1 MSKLLDYFAV
11 PLTWRLRLCVSV
23 ALALLAVPGFGQ
35 TITNWVGGTDA
46 NYFTKTNWSDPN
58 INFGAITT
66 TTLNIGPGN
75 PNNPSHT
82 GGSISSGYQ
91 PQKFNVLT
99 GGNFTI
105 AGKLYPYNSDSLNG
119 NITVNAPGDF
129 SVRNVANIGYLSGAV
144 VTVNG
149 GSLSTRNGMNIA
161 LGVNTATNQRGR
173 ATVTVA
179 GGSLNVGG
187 GGSNM
192 DLNLANG
199 AGLTAQL
206 NITGGAVNIVR
217 NLNVGSGG
225 NIFISSI
232 GQLKITGDKT
242 AQLNGLVASGQLT
255 CPAGE
260 TLDIVYNGTSTIA
273 SIYRNPNSL
282 YRELPTQVVLKN
294 GATGAGALEATIDK
308 ATSNLISLKLNG
320 VETLNQLGTSRKGGY
335 YDLTTSA
342 GFETMNNCVFSVT
355 KDQPDVVD
363 VAFKRAYN
371 SATGQV
377 TPVDVEIHY
386 VLNLNDTGLY
396 TYSVLE
402 HKPAYPAFDLGSW
415 RQVLWIA
422 QNGAD
427 YLCEK
432 IYTDPQRSW
441 QMPSVTDFNQ
451 ASATGIAEIVKLN
464 TGVRAG
470 KYDGKYQF
478 SLPFWEVP
486 VYGHASDVN
495 QIGSWIVLG
504 SAEFFNDG
512 PTFHDLNAAAGILHV
527 CMNGVHYNAAGMS
540 VPQGEQ
546 WRKLYGPYL
555 IYTSTG
561 ATGNANWAAAQ
572 QRATEEKAKWPYA
585 WLTGNP
591 EYPLAAG
598 RGSLTGQFVVQD
610 PLKPAV
616 TGKNAWIGVTQLSNP
631 AQQWQFEEKN
641 YQHWVKTD
649 AQGNFNLANVR
660 PGSYTLFAY
669 TDGEVGEYSQQNVVV
684 TAGTAT
690 SLGTVTWDIPRTSGR
705 LLWEIGVPNRKADE
719 FKFGDFDYCEGFVYD
734 KFNTT
739 FANPIEYDVSANNWA
754 TALPYAHSPYP
765 TSTSTQTTWKW
776 RLNFTLPATLPTTGS
791 VKLTIAAASSDRSN
805 EFVYVNDES
814 RLFTSFYP
822 DNGGGNALLRQSNYA
837 KYGVKTISIPMD
849 KLRPGAN
856 TITLMMASS
865 QAMSNHVMYDY
876 ISLEGDLPAVAP
888 LPVALVAFTA
898 TRRSPEAALLSWET
912 ASERNNAHFEVEA
925 STDGVAFRQLGR
937 VAGHGTS
944 TQAHTYTFTDAG
956 LVQYAAPQVYYR
968 LRQVDTDG
976 TSTYSPVRT
985 LALADARPTPL
996 VAYPVPAHGQLQV
1009 RGAQPSTALTLRD
1022 LVGRLVYTA
1031 AAAADGSATLS
1042 LPAGLPAGVY
1052 LLQND
1057 QQTLRVTIE

>member
-1 MSKLLDYFAV
+1 M
-11 PLTWRLRLCVSV
+11 
-23 ALALLAVPGFGQ
+23 LALLSTPGFGQ
-35 TITNWVGGTDA
+35 TANWVGGTSTD
-46 NYFTKTNWSDPN
+46 YFALTNWSIPT
-58 INFGAITT
+58 INFAAIAS
-66 TTLNIGPGN
+66 TTLTIGPGN
-75 PNNPSHT
+75 PNNPIHAR
-82 GGSISSGYQ
+82 GSANTSYR
-91 PQKFNVLT
+91 PLKLNVLT
-99 GGNFTI
+99 GGNFTV
-105 AGKLYPYNSDSLNG
+105 AGTLYPSNSDSLNG
-119 NITVNAPGDF
+119 TITVNAPADF
-129 SVRNVANIGYLSGAV
+129 SVRNVANIGYFGQGM
-144 VTVNG
+144 VTING
-149 GSLSTRNGMNIA
+149 GILSTRAGMNIG
-161 LGVNTATNQRGR
+161 LGVNAATSQIGRGI
-173 ATVTVA
+173 VTVA

-187 GGSNM
+187 NGGANP
-192 DLNLANG
+192 DLSLATG
-199 AGLTAQL
+199 AGTSAQL
-206 NITGGAVNIVR
+206 NITGGAVNIAR
-217 NLNVGSGG
+217 NLVIGSGG
-225 NIFISSI
+225 SIFISSI
-232 GQLKITGDKT
+232 GQLKVSGDKRV
-242 AQLNGLVASGQLT
+242 QLNSLITSGQLT
-255 CPAGE
+255 CPGGE
-260 TLDIVYNGTSTIA
+260 TLDLIYDGTNTIA

-282 YRELPTQVVLKN
+282 YRELPTQVVLRN

-308 ATSNLISLKLNG
+308 ATSNLVSLKLNG

-363 VAFKRAYN
+363 VAFKRAY
-371 SATGQV
+371 SAATGQV

-396 TYSVLE
+396 TYSVLD
-402 HKPAYPAFDLGSW
+402 HKPTYPAFDLGSW

-422 QNGAD
+422 QNGTN

-432 IYTDPQRSW
+432 IYTDSLRSW
-441 QMPSVTDFNQ
+441 QMPSVADFNQ
-451 ASATGIAEIVKLN
+451 ASPTGIAEIVKLN

-478 SLPFWEVP
+478 SLPFWEAP

-561 ATGNANWAAAQ
+561 ATGSANWAAAQ
-572 QRATEEKAKWPYA
+572 QRAREEKAKWPYA
-585 WLTGNP
+585 WLTGNA

-610 PLKPAV
+610 VLKPAV
-616 TGKNAWIGVTQLSNP
+616 TGKNAWIGVTQISNP
-631 AQQWQFEEKN
+631 DQQWQFEEKN
-641 YQHWVKTD
+641 YQYWVKTD

-690 SLGTVTWDIPRTSGR
+690 NLGAVTWAIPRTNGR

-719 FKFGDFDYCEGFVYD
+719 FKFGDYDYCEGFVYD

-739 FANPIEYDVSANNWA
+739 FANPIEYDVQARNWA
-754 TALPYAHSPYP
+754 TVLPYAHSPYP

-776 RLNFTLPATLPTTGS
+776 RLNFTLPATLPTTGN

-814 RLFTSFYP
+814 RLFTNFYP
-822 DNGGGNALLRQSNYA
+822 DNGGGNAFLRQSNYA
-837 KYGVKTISIPMD
+837 KYGVKTISIPMAN
-849 KLRPGAN
+849 LRPGAN

-876 ISLEGDLPAVAP
+876 ISLEGDIPAAPP
-888 LPVALVAFTA
+888 LPVGLVSFTA
-898 TRRSPEAALLSWET
+898 KRLGSEGALLSWET
-912 ASERNNAHFEVEA
+912 ASEHNNAYFEAEA
-925 STDGVAFRQLGR
+925 STDGAAFRTLGR

-944 TQAHTYTFTDAG
+944 TQAHTYAFVDAG
-956 LVQYAAPQVYYR
+956 LAHYATTQVYYR

-985 LALADARPTPL
+985 LALAEPTAKL
-996 VAYPVPAHGQLQV
+996 TASPVPAHGQLEV
-1009 RGAQPSTALTLRD
+1009 GGVLPGTALSLYD
-1022 LVGRLVYTA
+1022 LTGRLVYA
-1031 AAAADGSATLS
+1031 APSAAGGSVKLT
-1042 LPAGLPAGVY
+1042 LPAGLPAGLY
-1052 LLQND
+1052 ILQNAG
-1057 QQTLRVTIE
+1057 QTLRVAIE